1 MREELEKLLERS
13 YSPYSNYKV
22 ACMVTMNDGRN
33 FYGVNIENASYGA
46 TICAE
51 RVAIDNAILAGYK
64 RHEFKRLVVMV
75 PGEKF
80 AFPCFLCRQVIAE
93 FFSNDAELILMNS
106 IGEKYYYMS
115 DIITHPFSV
124 EDLQWEVVL

>member
-22 ACMVTMNDGRN
+22 ASMVTMKDGRN
-33 FYGVNIENASYGA
+33 FYGVNIENASFGA

-51 RVAIDNAILAGYK
+51 RVAINNAILAGYK
-64 RHEFKRLVVMV
+64 KGDFKRLVVMV
-75 PGEKF
+75 PKENL

-93 FFSNDAELILMNS
+93 FFDMDAELILMNKTE
-106 IGEKYYYMS
+106 EKFYYMS
-115 DIITHPFSV
+115 DILTHPFSS
-124 EDLQWEVVL
+124 EDLK